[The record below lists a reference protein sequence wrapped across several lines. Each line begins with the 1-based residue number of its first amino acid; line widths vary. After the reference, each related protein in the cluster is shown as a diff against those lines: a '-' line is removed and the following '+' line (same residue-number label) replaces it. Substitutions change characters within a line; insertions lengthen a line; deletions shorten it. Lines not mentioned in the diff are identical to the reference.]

1 MTSKFA
7 EALALINK
15 RHFNDAKKI
24 FSEILKNEPNN
35 FAAYNNLGNI
45 YFILGNLDS
54 ALQNY
59 DNAIKL
65 KKDFADAFNNKGNV
79 LIKLNKKKDAIESYQ
94 KAIQFNKAH
103 FQAYYNLGAALKE
116 QKKYELAVEN
126 YKKAKKLKPD
136 YLEVY
141 IGLGNLY
148 LEIKNNNLALE
159 CFEDAIKIK
168 PNHNFLLGNILHT
181 KLKLCMWDDI
191 DKNIKDLE
199 EQVLRLNKI
208 SLPFPLLTF
217 NNSLKLQKICSQIWS
232 QHQVL
237 NYKKILGPISKKE
250 TNKKIKIGYYS
261 ADFHDHATSNLMV
274 NLFELHDRSKFEIVG
289 FYFGPESQHEMHK
302 RVSNAFDQFI
312 NVKLKTDREITQ
324 LSRELDIDIAIDLM
338 GFVKN
343 NRFKIFIEKCA
354 PIQVNYLGYPG
365 TLSADFFDYIIADE
379 ILIPKESQ
387 EYYSEK
393 IVYLPNTYQPND
405 QKKQISKKIFKREEI
420 GLPKNNFVFCS
431 FNQSSKILPKTF
443 DVWMRILKKVNR
455 SVLWLL
461 ESNINTRENL
471 KDQANRRGIDPSRLI
486 FAERLPPEEHLAR
499 HKAAD
504 LFIDTFP
511 YNAHT
516 TCSDSLRVGL
526 PVLTLQGE
534 TFASRVSSSLLNAV
548 GLKELITYSSKEYED
563 LAVEFATDA
572 SKLKNIK
579 NKLEINKNKLPLFNT
594 KLFTSHI
601 EQAYFEMYKRYNK
614 NEKPE
619 NIKIK

>member
-1 MTSKFA
+1 MTSKFT
-7 EALALINK
+7 EALTLINK
-15 RHFNDAKKI
+15 KQFNDAKKI

-35 FAAYNNLGNI
+35 FSAYNNLGNI

-65 KKDFADAFNNKGNV
+65 KKDFADAYNNKGNV

-94 KAIQFNKAH
+94 KAIQFNKSH
-103 FQAYYNLGAALKE
+103 FQAYYNLGAALKG
-116 QKKYELAVEN
+116 QKKYELAIEN

-136 YLEVY
+136 YFEVY

-181 KLKLCMWDDI
+181 KLKLCMWDDL
-191 DKNIKDLE
+191 DKKIKDLE

-274 NLFELHDRSKFEIVG
+274 NLFELHDRSKFEIIG

-312 NVKLKTDREITQ
+312 NVKLKTDREIAE
-324 LSRELDIDIAIDLM
+324 LSRELNIDIAIDLM

-365 TLSADFFDYIIADE
+365 TMGTDYIDYIIADE
-379 ILIPKESQ
+379 ILIPKESR

-393 IVYLPNTYQPND
+393 IVYLPNSYQPND
-405 QKKQISKKIFKREEI
+405 LKKKISEKTFKREEV

-431 FNQSSKILPKTF
+431 FNQSSKVLPKIF
-443 DVWMRILKKVNR
+443 DIWMRILKKVDG

-461 ESNINTRENL
+461 ESNNKTCKNL
-471 KDQANRRGIDPSRLI
+471 KDHANKRGIDPGRLI
-486 FAERLPPEEHLAR
+486 FADRLPIEKHLAR

-511 YNAHT
+511 CNAHT
-516 TCSDSLRVGL
+516 TCSDALWAGL

-534 TFASRVSSSLLNAV
+534 TFASRVASSLLNAV
-548 GLKELITYSSKEYED
+548 GLKELITKNSYEYEQK
-563 LAVEFATDA
+563 AVELGKDL
-572 SKLKNIK
+572 SKVISLKK
-579 NKLEINKNKLPLFNT
+579 KLDSNKLTKPLFNT

-601 EQAYFEMYKRYNK
+601 EQAYLEMYKRYNE
-614 NEKPE
+614 NQKPE
-619 NIKIK
+619 NIEIK

>member
-619 NIKIK
+619 NIEIK

>member
-1 MTSKFA
+1 MTSKFT
-7 EALALINK
+7 EALTLINK
-15 RHFNDAKKI
+15 KQFNDAKKI

-65 KKDFADAFNNKGNV
+65 KKDFADAYNNKGNV

-181 KLKLCMWDDI
+181 KLKLCMWDDL

-365 TLSADFFDYIIADE
+365 TLNADFFDYIIADE
-379 ILIPKESQ
+379 ILIPEESQ

-443 DVWMRILKKVNR
+443 NVWMRILKKVNR

-461 ESNINTRENL
+461 ESNQNTRENL

-486 FAERLPPEEHLAR
+486 FAERLPLDEHLAR

-614 NEKPE
+614 NEKLE

>member
-1 MTSKFA
+1 MTSKFT
-7 EALALINK
+7 EALTLINK
-15 RHFNDAKKI
+15 KQFNDAKKI

-35 FAAYNNLGNI
+35 FSAYNNLGNI

-65 KKDFADAFNNKGNV
+65 KKDFADAYNNKGNV

-94 KAIQFNKAH
+94 KAIQFNKSH
-103 FQAYYNLGAALKE
+103 FQAYYNLGAALKG
-116 QKKYELAVEN
+116 QKKYELAIEN

-136 YLEVY
+136 YFEVY

-181 KLKLCMWDDI
+181 KLKLCMWDNLDI
-191 DKNIKDLE
+191 NIKDLE
-199 EQVLRLNKI
+199 EQVLCLNKI
-208 SLPFPLLTF
+208 SPPFPLLTF

-274 NLFELHDRSKFEIVG
+274 NLFELHDRSKFEIIG

-312 NVKLKTDREITQ
+312 NVKLKTDREIAE
-324 LSRELDIDIAIDLM
+324 LSRELNIDIAIDLM

-365 TLSADFFDYIIADE
+365 TLGADFFDYIIADE
-379 ILIPKESQ
+379 ILIPEESQ

-393 IVYLPNTYQPND
+393 IVYLPNSYQPND
-405 QKKQISKKIFKREEI
+405 LKKTISEKNFKREDI

-443 DVWMRILKKVNR
+443 NVWMRILKKVNR

-461 ESNINTRENL
+461 ESNIKTRENL
-471 KDQANRRGIDPSRLI
+471 KDQAYRRGIDPSRLI
-486 FAERLPPEEHLAR
+486 FAERLPLNEHLAR

-511 YNAHT
+511 CNAHT
-516 TCSDSLRVGL
+516 TCSDALWAGL
-526 PVLTLQGE
+526 PILTLQGE
-534 TFASRVSSSLLNAV
+534 TFASRVASSLLNAI
-548 GLKELITYSSKEYED
+548 GLPELITKNSYEYEKKAIELGND
-563 LAVEFATDA
+563 L
-572 SKLKNIK
+572 SKVIDLKK
-579 NKLEINKNKLPLFNT
+579 KLEFNKFTKPLFNI

-601 EQAYFEMYKRYNK
+601 EQAYLEIYKRYNE
-614 NEKPE
+614 NQKPE
-619 NIKIK
+619 NIEIK

>member
-65 KKDFADAFNNKGNV
+65 KKDFADAYNNKGNV

-324 LSRELDIDIAIDLM
+324 LSRELDIDSAIDLM

-405 QKKQISKKIFKREEI
+405 QKKQISKKIFKREE
-420 GLPKNNFVFCS
+420 FC
-431 FNQSSKILPKTF
+431 I
-443 DVWMRILKKVNR
+443 
-455 SVLWLL
+455 
-461 ESNINTRENL
+461 
-471 KDQANRRGIDPSRLI
+471 
-486 FAERLPPEEHLAR
+486 
-499 HKAAD
+499 
-504 LFIDTFP
+504 LFI
-511 YNAHT
+511 
-516 TCSDSLRVGL
+516 
-526 PVLTLQGE
+526 
-534 TFASRVSSSLLNAV
+534 
-548 GLKELITYSSKEYED
+548 
-563 LAVEFATDA
+563 
-572 SKLKNIK
+572 
-579 NKLEINKNKLPLFNT
+579 
-594 KLFTSHI
+594 
-601 EQAYFEMYKRYNK
+601 
-614 NEKPE
+614 
-619 NIKIK
+619 

>member
-312 NVKLKTDREITQ
+312 NVKLKTDREIAE
-324 LSRELDIDIAIDLM
+324 LSRELNIDIAIDLM

-365 TLSADFFDYIIADE
+365 TMGTDYIDYIIADE
-379 ILIPKESQ
+379 ILIPKESR

-393 IVYLPNTYQPND
+393 IVYLPNSYQPND
-405 QKKQISKKIFKREEI
+405 LKKKISEKTFKREEV

-431 FNQSSKILPKTF
+431 FNQSSKVLPKIF
-443 DVWMRILKKVNR
+443 DIWMRILKKVDG

-461 ESNINTRENL
+461 ESNNKTCKNL
-471 KDQANRRGIDPSRLI
+471 KDHANKRGIDPGRLI
-486 FAERLPPEEHLAR
+486 FADRLPIEKHLAR

-511 YNAHT
+511 CNAHT
-516 TCSDSLRVGL
+516 TCSDALWAGL

-534 TFASRVSSSLLNAV
+534 TFASRVASSLLNAV
-548 GLKELITYSSKEYED
+548 GLKELITKNSYEYEQK
-563 LAVEFATDA
+563 AVELGKDL
-572 SKLKNIK
+572 SKVISLKK
-579 NKLEINKNKLPLFNT
+579 KLDSNKLTKPLFNT

-601 EQAYFEMYKRYNK
+601 EQAYLEMYKRYNE
-614 NEKPE
+614 NQKPE
-619 NIKIK
+619 NIEIK

>member
-65 KKDFADAFNNKGNV
+65 KKDFADAYNNKGNV

-126 YKKAKKLKPD
+126 YKKAKKIKPD

-516 TCSDSLRVGL
+516 TCSDALWAGL

-534 TFASRVSSSLLNAV
+534 TFASRVASSLLNAIGLSELITKNSYEYEKKAIELGNDLSKVV
-548 GLKELITYSSKEYED
+548 GLKEKIE
-563 LAVEFATDA
+563 
-572 SKLKNIK
+572 N
-579 NKLEINKNKLPLFNT
+579 NKLTKPLFNT

>member
-126 YKKAKKLKPD
+126 YKKAKKIKPD

-516 TCSDSLRVGL
+516 TCSDALWAGL

-534 TFASRVSSSLLNAV
+534 TFASRVASSLLNAIGLSELITKNSYEYEKKAIELGNDLSKVV
-548 GLKELITYSSKEYED
+548 GLKEKIE
-563 LAVEFATDA
+563 
-572 SKLKNIK
+572 N
-579 NKLEINKNKLPLFNT
+579 NKLTKPLFNT

>member
-116 QKKYELAVEN
+116 QKKFELAVEN

-516 TCSDSLRVGL
+516 TCSDALWAGL

-534 TFASRVSSSLLNAV
+534 TFASRVASSLLNAIGLSELITKNSYEYEKKAIELGNDLSKVV
-548 GLKELITYSSKEYED
+548 GLKEKIE
-563 LAVEFATDA
+563 
-572 SKLKNIK
+572 N
-579 NKLEINKNKLPLFNT
+579 NKLTKPLFNT

-601 EQAYFEMYKRYNK
+601 EKAYLEMHKRYNENK
-614 NEKPE
+614 KPE
-619 NIKIK
+619 NIEIK